1 MKQIVVAVDT
11 RTPIAGLLSL
21 AASLGHAFGAKL
33 WIVHV
38 AAPDPAFV
46 GFRTGPQ
53 AVRDDRAR
61 ELKAEQRTLREAA
74 SHLRNEGLDAEV
86 RMLEGDTVATLL
98 AETSRLQADLIVLA
112 RHNRGPIAR
121 TFMGSVC
128 EAVVRQSDCPVMV
141 LPQSRNNC
149 T

>member
-1 MKQIVVAVDT
+1 VKQIVVAVDT
-11 RTPIAGLLSL
+11 RTPIAGLLSF
-21 AASLGHAFGAKL
+21 AVSLGHAFSAKL

-53 AVRDDRAR
+53 VVRDDRAR
-61 ELKAEQRTLREAA
+61 ELKAEQRILREA
-74 SHLRNEGLDAEV
+74 SSRLRNEGLDAEV

-112 RHNRGPIAR
+112 RHNRGRIAR
-121 TFMGSVC
+121 AFMGSVC

-141 LPQSRNNC
+141 LPESRNDC